1 MDSMEFVRIV
11 IEAVAVSII
20 GFLQLCIQRRL
31 EATEEKEKQM
41 QAELAAERERVE
53 EMRKANNKGTQA
65 LLRDRLLQGF
75 HFFKRR
81 GMVTYGEAM
90 NYKNMYEAY
99 HALGKNGVMDGI
111 YEEFL
116 KIPIKP
122 DAEVYPNEQ
131 IGGAA

>member
-1 MDSMEFVRIV
+1 MGSMELVRIV
-11 IEAVAVSII
+11 IEAVAVATI
-20 GFLQLCIQRRL
+20 GFLQLCIQKRL

-53 EMRKANNKGTQA
+53 EMRKANNKGTHA

-75 HFFKRR
+75 HFFKKR